1 MSCVYIYRP
10 AATVTLEG
18 LDLLSEE
25 SYVMPA
31 IFLNL
36 GFYVVIGQTVEFVS
50 VTVCFP
56 NAKKKYVT
64 DVSLK
69 SMVTAR

>member
-1 MSCVYIYRP
+1 MFVPCVYIYCP
-10 AATVTLEG
+10 AAIVPLEG

-31 IFLNL
+31 VFVNL
-36 GFYVVIGQTVEFVS
+36 GFYVVIGHTVEFVS

-56 NAKKKYVT
+56 NAKKKKLQT
-64 DVSLK
+64 CL
-69 SMVTAR
+69 